1 MAHFVMMFS
10 NLIYFFCETYST
22 KNQLAL
28 TKQVDEP
35 VCVQSGVGRADAHHH
50 AGAENSVRQPHLPIV
65 ATIVEDTTPP
75 YSRGPAAPVWVKQD
89 HSVAGAMESYLFC

>member
-1 MAHFVMMFS
+1 MPII
-10 NLIYFFCETYST
+10 N
-22 KNQLAL
+22 KLAL

-89 HSVAGAMESYLFC
+89 HSVAGAMESYLLLKKKNTRSVSLLH